1 MRCRNLLYNRMEKT
15 VKTRMMIVMVCL
27 VASMA
32 LAAPA
37 FAASPSSVTYGAT
50 LGVQSNGGG
59 TPTPQSVTA
68 NHVEATSSEGSLP
81 FTGLDLV
88 LVAGGGLM
96 LLGLGTAMRRAS
108 RGPELR

>member
-1 MRCRNLLYNRMEKT
+1 MCASNLFYNRMEKT
-15 VKTRMMIVMVCL
+15 VKTRMSIIMVCL

-50 LGVQSNGGG
+50 LGVQSNG

-68 NHVEATSSEGSLP
+68 NHVEATSSQGSLP

-88 LVAGGGLM
+88 LVAGGGIM
-96 LLGLGTAMRRAS
+96 LLGLGVAMRRAS

>member
-1 MRCRNLLYNRMEKT
+1 MDLEVPQFKRMEKT
-15 VKTRMMIVMVCL
+15 VKARMIIVMVCL
-27 VASMA
+27 VSMLA
-32 LAAPA
+32 LAASA
-37 FAASPSSVTYGAT
+37 GAASPSSVTYDAT
-50 LGVQSNGGG
+50 LGVQSNGGN

-88 LVAGGGLM
+88 LVAGGGIA
-96 LLGLGTAMRRAS
+96 LLGAGVAMRRMS